1 MMAYFLMAGV
11 VVSGALIIAYLAQ
24 WRDEDD
30 DS

>member
-1 MMAYFLMAGV
+1 MAFMLMAGV
-11 VVSGALIIAYLAQ
+11 VVSGALIIAYLSQ